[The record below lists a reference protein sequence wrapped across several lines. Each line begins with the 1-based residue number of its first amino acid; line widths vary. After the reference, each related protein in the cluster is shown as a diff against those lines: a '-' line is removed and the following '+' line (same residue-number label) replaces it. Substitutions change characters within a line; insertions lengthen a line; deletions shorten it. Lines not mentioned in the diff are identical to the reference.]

1 MLASFFGSGHR
12 DDDDDDDD
20 DVVYA
25 REVRGLTKEALAQAK
40 EALEESSTVISILE
54 QDSPSRI
61 NDAYGVDAPGLR
73 KPSNRKKRSRRPRR
87 NNENSDS
94 DGGGIGDEDFF
105 GEPRQI
111 ELRCW
116 PRYDENGKFI
126 DFNDWGDGSTRT
138 FYLCR
143 YLVPSVIARCFTRVG
158 LDCGL
163 RLSTGGLPGWLMGTR
178 SGRRYA
184 LFFILVILVLFFGWT
199 SYQRGRE
206 TQAILASP
214 CYVCSQQQQRQQQDS
229 DAFWW
234 TNSEAGSK
242 AARAMKQYA
251 RYAHGTECSLDDGW
265 VRALEQTYTT
275 PPGNQTDTIP
285 LPVADSRRGPWARY
299 DRWLKGMP
307 MVPIKAHK
315 KKSSTDAV
323 AAADWRHT
331 LPRVYLL
338 GFRGAG
344 TTSLHR
350 YLGAHPG
357 VAIRRDSA
365 LLTTTTRNRNKQK
378 LGDAGTP
385 WDNHF
390 FASVP
395 DWTPDEIR
403 AWIRR
408 GWGPASLRDHRGKGR
423 LRIESG
429 PDYLWLTNTG
439 AAEAVRR
446 ARLPEGHSPKF
457 VVLLADPVRLV
468 REAHSRAVD
477 AGIETQRTSL
487 AEVVAHELPRLAQC
501 LWWDEAGSEEQ
512 AERLLSGLC
521 GGSSGSPGRV
531 GPPYLWR
538 GFTSVYLAHWMR
550 TVAASNTN
558 RATQWYF
565 VRSEDLLRQPN
576 RTLNR
581 LAVQFLGL
589 EPFDFGPET
598 RRLWHPDPVL
608 VETMAPGTPW
618 RQSWKSYVPRLE
630 FLKQARKRTTD
641 ALLDAAGR
649 AARRVV
655 PGLDAALKTRQKLKQ
670 LHCRLAG
677 LFDRDAPLTHQGYDC
692 VQGGRQTSKAS
703 TTDEEAEE
711 NKKDAEAQRRAERQA
726 EAEAA
731 LYDFFAPYQQQLM
744 DMVEATQ
751 AAHYR
756 QRRIDAVSENGD
768 QESSFRNS
776 DSDHSS
782 ETLRD
787 FYLE

>member
-1 MLASFFGSGHR
+1 MFGSIFSSSRR
-12 DDDDDDDD
+12 DDDGEA
-20 DVVYA
+20 YA
-25 REVRGLTKEALAQAK
+25 REMNAMTEAALAQAR
-40 EALEESSTVISILE
+40 EALGESSTVMSIME
-54 QDSPSRI
+54 QDTTRV
-61 NDAYGVDAPGLR
+61 NDAYGADAPGLR
-73 KPSNRKKRSRRPRR
+73 KTTSRKKHSRHHRR
-87 NNENSDS
+87 D
-94 DGGGIGDEDFF
+94 DADDDDDFL

-116 PRYDENGKFI
+116 PRYDEHGKFI
-126 DFNDWGDGSTRT
+126 HSDEWGDGSTRT

-143 YLVPSVIARCFTRVG
+143 YLVPSIIARCLVRVG

-184 LFFILVILVLFFGWT
+184 LFLILVILVLFFGWT

-206 TQAILASP
+206 TRAILASP
-214 CYVCSQQQQRQQQDS
+214 CYVCSQQQQRDTEDS
-229 DAFWW
+229 EDFWW
-234 TNSEAGSK
+234 TSSEAGTK
-242 AARAMKQYA
+242 AARAMQQYA

-265 VRALEQTYTT
+265 VRAMEQTYTT
-275 PPGNQTDTIP
+275 PPGNQTGVVP
-285 LPVADSRRGPWARY
+285 LVLSGTDAKRPWARY
-299 DRWLKGMP
+299 DHWLKGMP
-307 MVPIKAHK
+307 MMPTQTGK
-315 KKSSTDAV
+315 KKSLADTAT
-323 AAADWRHT
+323 AADWRHT

-344 TTSLHR
+344 TTSLHQ

-357 VAIRRDSA
+357 VTIRRDSA
-365 LLTTTTRNRNKQK
+365 LLTTTNRNRKKQQGSLWDPAPKGLQK

-403 AWIRR
+403 AWVRR

-439 AAEAVRR
+439 AAESVRR
-446 ARLPEGHSPKF
+446 ARLPEPHRPKF
-457 VVLLADPVRLV
+457 VVLLADPVRLI

-477 AGIETQRTSL
+477 AGVETQRTSL

-521 GGSSGSPGRV
+521 GGSSGGPGRV

-550 TVAASNTN
+550 ATN

-565 VRSEDLLRQPN
+565 VRSKDLLRQPN

-581 LAVQFLGL
+581 LVVQFLGL

-677 LFDRDAPLTHQGYDC
+677 LFDRDGPLTHQGYDC
-692 VQGGRQTSKAS
+692 VQGQDRRNSDSSS
-703 TTDEEAEE
+703 TPTDEEE
-711 NKKDAEAQRRAERQA
+711 NKKDAEAQRQAERQA

-731 LYDFFAPYQQQLM
+731 LYDFFAPYHQQLM

-756 QRRIDAVSENGD
+756 HHRLTGAVGD
-768 QESSFRNS
+768 GSQEAAPYRDS
-776 DSDHSS
+776 DSEDSF
-782 ETLRD
+782 ENLRD